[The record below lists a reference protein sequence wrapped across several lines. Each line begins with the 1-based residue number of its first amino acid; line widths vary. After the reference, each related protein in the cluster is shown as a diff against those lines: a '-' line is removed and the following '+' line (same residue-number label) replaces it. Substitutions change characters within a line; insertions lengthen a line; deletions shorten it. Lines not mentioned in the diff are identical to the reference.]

1 MSDKKNTL
9 RNWTKEECEELVRF
23 FFERRE
29 ILIDELLKRKIRK
42 DLNDIVG
49 KLSAEDFKPSPDQV
63 KRKMKDILK
72 SDTKETKAEENMSP
86 KVKDMVDQIRKEI
99 EEAKCNADTDGI
111 GSPSLASGGSAPSP
125 VPNIKPALSPTTG
138 GSNRSAPGVLDQAGN
153 QDSPAPGVL
162 NQAEIQEQLD
172 ELTELYKTLN
182 LRVKRLEDNE
192 KKPEKKK

>member
-1 MSDKKNTL
+1 MKTKKCSIFSVCCFSSNKIRTV
-9 RNWTKEECEELVRF
+9 NYLVVCIDDTF
-23 FFERRE
+23 SYYILHDLVKYLDIHKV
-29 ILIDELLKRKIRK
+29 ILILKK
-42 DLNDIVG
+42 
-49 KLSAEDFKPSPDQV
+49 
-63 KRKMKDILK
+63 
-72 SDTKETKAEENMSP
+72 TKQQKHF
-86 KVKDMVDQIRKEI
+86 R
-99 EEAKCNADTDGI
+99 
-111 GSPSLASGGSAPSP
+111 ASGGSAPSP

>member
-1 MSDKKNTL
+1 MSDKKNQL

-72 SDTKETKAEENMSP
+72 SDTKETKAGLL
-86 KVKDMVDQIRKEI
+86 QI
-99 EEAKCNADTDGI
+99 
-111 GSPSLASGGSAPSP
+111 P
-125 VPNIKPALSPTTG
+125 PAL
-138 GSNRSAPGVLDQAGN
+138 
-153 QDSPAPGVL
+153 
-162 NQAEIQEQLD
+162 
-172 ELTELYKTLN
+172 
-182 LRVKRLEDNE
+182 E
-192 KKPEKKK
+192 KDAFF

>member
-72 SDTKETKAEENMSP
+72 SDTKETKAGLL
-86 KVKDMVDQIRKEI
+86 QI
-99 EEAKCNADTDGI
+99 
-111 GSPSLASGGSAPSP
+111 P
-125 VPNIKPALSPTTG
+125 PAL
-138 GSNRSAPGVLDQAGN
+138 
-153 QDSPAPGVL
+153 
-162 NQAEIQEQLD
+162 
-172 ELTELYKTLN
+172 
-182 LRVKRLEDNE
+182 E
-192 KKPEKKK
+192 KDAFFKICSCI